1 MVAFAARSMAGR
13 QAARSGLMQVLV
25 AQAALVVL
33 AFFLTRDV
41 ERAETDLQSTVF
53 TAQLRETAQDPQ
65 MVEQVLPFYTHVL
78 AAKPAI
84 WLVVRTTAT
93 ALILIALTR
102 LRARAFF
109 EAAEARW
116 SSLDRR

>member
-1 MVAFAARSMAGR
+1 
-13 QAARSGLMQVLV
+13 
-25 AQAALVVL
+25 
-33 AFFLTRDV
+33 
-41 ERAETDLQSTVF
+41 
-53 TAQLRETAQDPQ
+53 

-116 SSLDRR
+116 SSLDR